1 MFVCTLRRGGL
12 RKLAAIAICGV
23 ALAGAVFTASAFRG
37 GDGAVATAAQGS
49 PLKQEI
55 TGAQDVVSFF
65 QGFGIEVDPTTAE
78 VSTVTVPRKWDD
90 SFKAFNEVIKESGL
104 DLSRVKNKKVDKW
117 VILIP
122 SRTTEKEKSY
132 GVVLVYKNEPRG
144 AYILQ
149 KPSGEVLPLQAAA
162 TNAPLA
168 LTDAEIAANTGFG
181 ANVPAPD
188 AAAAA
193 DPNAAAADPNAA
205 AADPNAAAADPN
217 AAAADPN
224 AAAADP
230 NAVPEPVPD
239 AAPVDAPA
247 DAAAAQVLAEPEV
260 PIDPNGFPT
269 D

>member
-1 MFVCTLRRGGL
+1 MFVFTMRRGGL
-12 RKLAAIAICGV
+12 RRLAAVAICGV
-23 ALAGAVFTASAFRG
+23 ALAGAAFVAGAFRG
-37 GDGAVATAAQGS
+37 GDNAVAAAAQGS

-78 VSTVTVPRKWDD
+78 VSTVTVPRKWDE

-117 VILIP
+117 VVLIP

-149 KPSGEVLPLQAAA
+149 KPSGEVLPLQSAAA

-168 LTDAEIAANTGFG
+168 LTDDEIAANTGFG
-181 ANVPAPD
+181 ENVPAPD
-188 AAAAA
+188 AGALT
-193 DPNAAAADPNAA
+193 DPNTAPGA
-205 AADPNAAAADPN
+205 
-217 AAAADPN
+217 
-224 AAAADP
+224 
-230 NAVPEPVPD
+230 VPD
-239 AAPVDAPA
+239 AAPVQTSA
-247 DAAAAQVLAEPEV
+247 DAVAPFDAAQAQADEV
-260 PIDPNGFPT
+260 PMDPNGFPT

>member
-1 MFVCTLRRGGL
+1 MFVCTLRKGGL
-12 RKLAAIAICGV
+12 RRLAVAAICGV
-23 ALAGAVFTASAFRG
+23 ALAGAAFTAGAFRG

-122 SRTTEKEKSY
+122 SRTTENEKSY

-149 KPSGEVLPLQAAA
+149 KPSGEVLPLQAATT

-168 LTDAEIAANTGFG
+168 LTDEEVAANIGFG
-181 ANVPAPD
+181 ADVPAPDASALTDPNAVPEAVPDAAPVEAPAEAPIEAPAQAPVD

-193 DPNAAAADPNAA
+193 D
-205 AADPNAAAADPN
+205 
-217 AAAADPN
+217 
-224 AAAADP
+224 
-230 NAVPEPVPD
+230 
-239 AAPVDAPA
+239 
-247 DAAAAQVLAEPEV
+247 AAQAQMDAEV

>member
-12 RKLAAIAICGV
+12 RRLAVVALCGV
-23 ALAGAVFTASAFRG
+23 MLAGAAFAVGAFRG
-37 GDGAVATAAQGS
+37 GEDAVSAAAQGN

-78 VSTVTVPRKWDD
+78 VSTVTVPRKWDE
-90 SFKAFNEVIKESGL
+90 SFKAFNDVIRESGL

-117 VILIP
+117 VVLIP
-122 SRTTEKEKSY
+122 SRTTEQEKSY

-162 TNAPLA
+162 ETGASLA
-168 LTDAEIAANTGFG
+168 LTDEEVAANTGFG
-181 ANVPAPD
+181 AAVPAET
-188 AAAAA
+188 AA
-193 DPNAAAADPNAA
+193 P
-205 AADPNAAAADPN
+205 
-217 AAAADPN
+217 
-224 AAAADP
+224 ADP
-230 NAVPEPVPD
+230 NAVPT
-239 AAPVDAPA
+239 
-247 DAAAAQVLAEPEV
+247 DAAASADGSSETAPAQAAADIA
-260 PIDPNGFPT
+260 IDPNGFPT

>member
-1 MFVCTLRRGGL
+1 MFVCTLRKGGL
-12 RKLAAIAICGV
+12 RRLAAVAICGV
-23 ALAGAVFTASAFRG
+23 ALAGAAFAVGAFRNE
-37 GDGAVATAAQGS
+37 DSAVTAAAQSS

-117 VILIP
+117 VVLIP
-122 SRTTEKEKSY
+122 ARTTETEKSY

-149 KPSGEVLPLQAAA
+149 KPSGEVLPLQAATA

-168 LTDAEIAANTGFG
+168 LTDEEIAANIGFG
-181 ANVPAPD
+181 ADVPAPD
-188 AAAAA
+188 ASALT
-193 DPNAAAADPNAA
+193 
-205 AADPNAAAADPN
+205 
-217 AAAADPN
+217 
-224 AAAADP
+224 DP
-230 NAVPEPVPD
+230 NAVPEADTD
-239 AAPVDAPA
+239 AAPVAASLDTPVDAGAVPAEA
-247 DAAAAQVLAEPEV
+247 DAGLAM
-260 PIDPNGFPT
+260 DPNGFPT

>member
-12 RKLAAIAICGV
+12 RRLAAIAICGV
-23 ALAGAVFTASAFRG
+23 ALAGAVLTAAVFRG
-37 GDGAVATAAQGS
+37 EDGAVATAAQGS

-162 TNAPLA
+162 ATNAPLA
-168 LTDAEIAANTGFG
+168 LTDEELAANADFG

-188 AAAAA
+188 AGVPA
-193 DPNAAAADPNAA
+193 DPNAA
-205 AADPNAAAADPN
+205 
-217 AAAADPN
+217 
-224 AAAADP
+224 
-230 NAVPEPVPD
+230 PEGISD

-247 DAAAAQVLAEPEV
+247 DVQADAAQAPAEPDV
-260 PIDPNGFPT
+260 AMDPNGFPT

>member
-12 RKLAAIAICGV
+12 RRLAVMAICGV
-23 ALAGAVFTASAFRG
+23 ALAGAAFTAGAFRG
-37 GDGAVATAAQGS
+37 GDGAVTAAAQSS

-122 SRTTEKEKSY
+122 ARTTETEKSY

-149 KPSGEVLPLQAAA
+149 KPSGEVLPLQAATA

-168 LTDAEIAANTGFG
+168 LTDEEIAANTGFG
-181 ANVPAPD
+181 ADVPAPDASALTDPNAASEIIPDAAPVEASAEAPVD

-193 DPNAAAADPNAA
+193 D
-205 AADPNAAAADPN
+205 
-217 AAAADPN
+217 
-224 AAAADP
+224 
-230 NAVPEPVPD
+230 
-239 AAPVDAPA
+239 
-247 DAAAAQVLAEPEV
+247 AAQALADEV
-260 PIDPNGFPT
+260 PLDPDGFPT

>member
-162 TNAPLA
+162 ATNAPLA

-188 AAAAA
+188 ADA
-193 DPNAAAADPNAA
+193 
-205 AADPNAAAADPN
+205 AAAADPN

>member
-12 RKLAAIAICGV
+12 RRLAVVAICGV
-23 ALAGAVFTASAFRG
+23 VLAGAAFTAGAFRG
-37 GDGAVATAAQGS
+37 ENDAVDAAAQGS
-49 PLKQEI
+49 PLKQQI

-90 SFKAFNEVIKESGL
+90 SFKAFNDVIRESGL

-117 VILIP
+117 VVLIP
-122 SRTTEKEKSY
+122 SRTTETEKSY

-144 AYILQ
+144 AYLLQ

-162 TNAPLA
+162 PTNAGLA
-168 LTDAEIAANTGFG
+168 LTDEEIAANIGFG
-181 ANVPAPD
+181 ADVPAQTDANAPVDETAAAGPDAAPVDAGAPVDANAAPEAEPDAAPVDAGAPD

-193 DPNAAAADPNAA
+193 E
-205 AADPNAAAADPN
+205 
-217 AAAADPN
+217 
-224 AAAADP
+224 
-230 NAVPEPVPD
+230 VQ
-239 AAPVDAPA
+239 A
-247 DAAAAQVLAEPEV
+247 DAEAPT
-260 PIDPNGFPT
+260 DPNGFPT

>member
-12 RKLAAIAICGV
+12 RRLAVVAICGV
-23 ALAGAVFTASAFRG
+23 ALAGAAFTASVFRG
-37 GDGAVATAAQGS
+37 GDGAVTAAAQSS

-122 SRTTEKEKSY
+122 ARTTETQKSY

-149 KPSGEVLPLQAAA
+149 KPSGEVLPLQAATT
-162 TNAPLA
+162 TNASLA
-168 LTDAEIAANTGFG
+168 LTDEEIAANTGFG
-181 ANVPAPD
+181 AEVPAPD
-188 AAAAA
+188 LSALTDPSAAAGAA
-193 DPNAAAADPNAA
+193 PEAA
-205 AADPNAAAADPN
+205 
-217 AAAADPN
+217 
-224 AAAADP
+224 
-230 NAVPEPVPD
+230 PD
-239 AAPVDAPA
+239 AAPADAPA
-247 DAAAAQVLAEPEV
+247 EAAASADAIEVSADEV
-260 PIDPNGFPT
+260 PVDPNGFPT